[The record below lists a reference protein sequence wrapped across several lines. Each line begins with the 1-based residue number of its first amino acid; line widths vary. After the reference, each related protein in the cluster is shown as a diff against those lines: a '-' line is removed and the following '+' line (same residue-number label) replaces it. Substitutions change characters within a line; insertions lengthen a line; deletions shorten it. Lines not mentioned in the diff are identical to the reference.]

1 LNLENAWPYRGGRM
15 PQIYYFIAT
24 AYEAL
29 GDEQKAKEF
38 FGKAVEAKQREEW
51 SDLRYYEAMSLKKL
65 GAVERAETVLAG
77 LMQFASIEP
86 GSGVDFFSKFG
97 EREPL
102 NVRQARLHY
111 LRGLVHQGRGNVAAA
126 RSEFEKALA
135 LDVNQLWAR
144 VHLK

>member
-1 LNLENAWPYRGGRM
+1 
-15 PQIYYFIAT
+15 
-24 AYEAL
+24 
-29 GDEQKAKEF
+29 
-38 FGKAVEAKQREEW
+38 
-51 SDLRYYEAMSLKKL
+51 
-65 GAVERAETVLAG
+65 
-77 LMQFASIEP
+77 MQFASIEP